1 MFDPTTIEG
10 GLVLAALSLAEQKSW
25 SAVTL
30 HEIAREA
37 GRDLASVRK
46 VVSSKADVLTLFTR
60 GIDDELAR
68 RFSVPKSGEE
78 GARDRLF
85 DVIMTRL
92 EMLEP
97 HRAALKSIAD
107 DMRTSPGAIKPRSF
121 LASQY
126 WMLASAGIN
135 GEGARGAARVAGVAA
150 LYAEVLR
157 TWLND
162 DDPGHAKT
170 MALLDKRLRRGEAVL
185 GQIDRSV
192 TTAKR
197 IACSL
202 IPGLKRRPSER
213 ETSPEAAPSAGTT
226 SF

>member
-10 GLVLAALSLAEQKSW
+10 GLVLAALSLAQKKRW
-25 SAVTL
+25 SEVTL
-30 HEIAREA
+30 ADIAREA

-46 VVSSKADVLTLFTR
+46 AVSSKADVLAIFTR
-60 GIDDELAR
+60 GIDDELAK
-68 RFSVPKSGEE
+68 RFSIPKPGEE
-78 GARDRLF
+78 TPRDRLF

-92 EMLEP
+92 EVMEP
-97 HRAALKSIAD
+97 YRASLKSIAED
-107 DMRTSPGAIKPRSF
+107 FRTSPGAVNPRGF

-135 GEGARGAARVAGVAA
+135 GDGVRGAARVAGVSA
-150 LYAEVLR
+150 LYTQVLKS
-157 TWLND
+157 WLED

-170 MALLDKRLRRGEAVL
+170 MALLDKRLRRGEKVL
-185 GQIDRSV
+185 SQIDDSV
-192 TTAKR
+192 STAKR

-202 IPGLKRRPSER
+202 IPGLKRRPDR
-213 ETSPEAAPSAGTT
+213 EAAPPAGTT

>member
-1 MFDPTTIEG
+1 MFDPTTVEG
-10 GLVLAALSLAEQKSW
+10 GLVLAALSLAEHKRW
-25 SAVTL
+25 SDVTL
-30 HEIAREA
+30 GEIAREA

-97 HRAALKSIAD
+97 HRAALKSIAED
-107 DMRTSPGAIKPRSF
+107 IKTSPGMIKPRSF

-126 WMLASAGIN
+126 WMLASAGIS
-135 GEGARGAARVAGVAA
+135 GEGASGAARVAGVAA
-150 LYAEVLR
+150 LYAEVLK
-157 TWLND
+157 TWLHD

-170 MALLDKRLRRGEAVL
+170 LAVLDKRLRRGEAVL
-185 GQIDRSV
+185 GQIDSSV
-192 TTAKR
+192 STAKR

-202 IPGLKRRPSER
+202 IPGFKRRPSEP
-213 ETSPEAAPSAGTT
+213 ETSSSAGTT

>member
-1 MFDPTTIEG
+1 MFDPTTVEG
-10 GLVLAALSLAEQKSW
+10 GLVLAALSLAEQKRW
-25 SAVTL
+25 SDVTL
-30 HEIAREA
+30 GEIAREA

-46 VVSSKADVLTLFTR
+46 AVSSKADVLGLFTR

-92 EMLEP
+92 ELMEP
-97 HRAALKSIAD
+97 HRAALKSIAED
-107 DMRTSPGAIKPRSF
+107 IRTSPGMINPRSF

-126 WMLASAGIN
+126 WMLTSAGIN

-150 LYAEVLR
+150 LYAEVLK
-157 TWLND
+157 TWLHD
-162 DDPGHAKT
+162 GDPGHAKT

-185 GQIDRSV
+185 GQIDSSV
-192 TTAKR
+192 STAKR

-202 IPGLKRRPSER
+202 IPGLKRRPDQR
-213 ETSPEAAPSAGTT
+213 ETASPAAGTT